1 MRIRDGRRWKAE
13 GGGGGCLGAS
23 FNHLFNPS
31 QPTQESFTL
40 YHKIQ
45 KTGLFFNWMI
55 RRSIDHCPPEF
66 GTVDVAYWEWWM
78 LMTT

>member
-1 MRIRDGRRWKAE
+1 MGVGGRRRGEEEVAW
-13 GGGGGCLGAS
+13 GLLS
-23 FNHLFNPS
+23 IDLFNPS

-40 YHKIQ
+40 YLKIQ

-78 LMTT
+78 LMIT